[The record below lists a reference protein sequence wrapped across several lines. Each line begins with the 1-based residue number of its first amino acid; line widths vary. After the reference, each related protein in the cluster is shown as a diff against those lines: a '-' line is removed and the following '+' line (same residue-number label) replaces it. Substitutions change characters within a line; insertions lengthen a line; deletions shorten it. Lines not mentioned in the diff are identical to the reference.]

1 MGTSDGSQ
9 KAARLSS
16 EVDLKCGEVNE
27 SLTGQIPQEKG
38 WILPLLTSSRSQLK
52 ALPQKCISA
61 QLA

>member
-38 WILPLLTSSRSQLK
+38 WILP
-52 ALPQKCISA
+52 PC
-61 QLA
+61 